1 MIEYYEL
8 KALDHIDENYGTNSP
23 RMLEDAKYEDEL
35 ENILKG
41 HLQK

>member
-8 KALDHIDENYGTNSP
+8 KALDHIDETMSP
-23 RMLEDAKYEDEL
+23 NLIEEAKYEEEL

-41 HLQK
+41 KMQK